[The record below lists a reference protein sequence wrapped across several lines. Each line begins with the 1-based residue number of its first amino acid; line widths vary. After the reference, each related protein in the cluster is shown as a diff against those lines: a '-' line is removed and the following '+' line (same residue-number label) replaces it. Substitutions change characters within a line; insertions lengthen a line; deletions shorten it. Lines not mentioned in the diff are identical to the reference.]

1 MPSFEYLFVEVTN
14 GRVKTINGKDM
25 PSREHTEVHVFA
37 NTMGQGGWELVG
49 VASATSYAYTLIFK
63 HGGKAQFIEGVPE
76 QAALGEDQPPAAE
89 EPVPDDVSDDVSS
102 DDEDFLDFLDPDI
115 ESDLL
120 NG

>member
-37 NTMGQGGWELVG
+37 NTMGRGGWELVG

-63 HGGKAQFIEGVPE
+63 HGGKAQFIENVPE
-76 QAALGEDQPPAAE
+76 QTAFEEDQPSSAE
-89 EPVPDDVSDDVSS
+89 ESTSGDTPNETLDDD
-102 DDEDFLDFLDPDI
+102 DFLNFLDPDI

>member
-25 PSREHTEVHVFA
+25 PSREHTEVHIFA
-37 NTMGQGGWELVG
+37 NTMGRGGWELVG

-63 HGGKAQFIEGVPE
+63 HSGKAQFIENIPVQAAFEEE
-76 QAALGEDQPPAAE
+76 QAPDAEALPAE
-89 EPVPDDVSDDVSS
+89 N
-102 DDEDFLDFLDPDI
+102 DEDFRDILDPDV
-115 ESDLL
+115 ESDRL